1 MKRDE
6 GKGRGVEKNLVGNR
20 NRRWRSRGIGDRDYP
35 WMASWDRLPREK
47 EDRELE
53 GYTRG
58 RGGRGGW
65 GGSCIAEAA
74 VEANGNAEEEERIPL
89 WWHSSTRR
97 SEKLR
102 RSWASL
108 AFSSSPILW
117 PATTPFI
124 GTPGIIRSEFVFS
137 RPCAVLAVG
146 VSSIRPATDY
156 WTKTRG

>member
-1 MKRDE
+1 MED
-6 GKGRGVEKNLVGNR
+6 GVGGSGIGIILGRH
-20 NRRWRSRGIGDRDYP
+20 RGIGY
-35 WMASWDRLPREK
+35 REN

-53 GYTRG
+53 GYTQGREG
-58 RGGRGGW
+58 RGGRGG
-65 GGSCIAEAA
+65 SCIAGAAAEAT
-74 VEANGNAEEEERIPL
+74 GNAEEEERIL
-89 WWHSSTRR
+89 YGGIRR
-97 SEKLR
+97 LEGARNSGGVG
-102 RSWASL
+102 SSL